1 LRSKLPTRSKSA
13 LVAAEVAKPHTGPRG
28 DGPKTLLEVDG
39 VSKSFRDG
47 GRDRPVLAEV
57 SFRVEAGTAVA
68 LCGPSGC
75 GKSTL
80 LNIVAGILQPDSG
93 VVRFHGDGGAF
104 TVSASN
110 ERERARF
117 RRCRVG
123 MVFQFFN
130 LVPTLTAAENVC
142 LAVEL
147 AGKGD
152 PGRALGRLETLGLG
166 ARRDAFPA
174 FLSGGEQQRVAIAR
188 ALAAEPPLV
197 LADEPTGNLDR
208 ANADQV
214 IDALWQE
221 TREAGAA
228 LVIATHSER
237 IATRADRLIELA

>member
-1 LRSKLPTRSKSA
+1 MTT
-13 LVAAEVAKPHTGPRG
+13 EVAEPRTGSRG
-28 DGPKTLLEVDG
+28 DGTGTLLEVAG

-47 GRDRPVLAEV
+47 GRDRSVLADV
-57 SFRVEAGTAVA
+57 SFRVQAGTAVA
-68 LCGPSGC
+68 LRGPSGC

-93 VVRFHGDGGAF
+93 TVHFHGDEASF
-104 TVSASN
+104 IVSAGN
-110 ERERARF
+110 EQERAWF
-117 RRCRVG
+117 RRRRVG

-130 LVPTLTAAENVC
+130 LVPTLTAAENVR

-147 AGKGD
+147 AGHGD
-152 PGRALGRLETLGLG
+152 ADRALGRLEALGLG

-208 ANADQV
+208 TNADQV
-214 IDALWQE
+214 IDALWRE
-221 TREAGAA
+221 TGESGAA
-228 LVIATHSER
+228 LLIATHSER
-237 IATRADRLIELA
+237 IAARADRVIELA

>member
-1 LRSKLPTRSKSA
+1 MPD
-13 LVAAEVAKPHTGPRG
+13 AASQAQPHR
-28 DGPKTLLEVDG
+28 DERQTLLEVDG
-39 VSKSFRDG
+39 VSKSYRDG
-47 GRDRPVLAEV
+47 SRHRPVLAEV
-57 SFRVEAGTAVA
+57 SFRVQAGAAVA

-80 LNIVAGILQPDSG
+80 LNILAGILQPESG
-93 VVRFHGDGGAF
+93 TVRFRGAGTAF
-104 TVSASN
+104 TVSAGN

-117 RRCRVG
+117 RRSQVG

-130 LVPTLTAAENVC
+130 LVPTLTAAENVL

-147 AGKGD
+147 AGAGD
-152 PGRALGRLETLGLG
+152 AERALRRLEALGLG

-174 FLSGGEQQRVAIAR
+174 YLSGGEQQRVAIAR
-188 ALAAEPPLV
+188 ALAADPPLV

-214 IDALWQE
+214 IDALWRE
-221 TREAGAA
+221 TGEAGAA

-237 IATRADRLIELA
+237 IAARADRVIELG

>member
-1 LRSKLPTRSKSA
+1 MPD
-13 LVAAEVAKPHTGPRG
+13 AASQAQPHR
-28 DGPKTLLEVDG
+28 DERQTLLEVDG
-39 VSKSFRDG
+39 VSKSYRDG
-47 GRDRPVLAEV
+47 SRHRPVLAEV
-57 SFRVEAGTAVA
+57 SFRVQAGAAVA

-80 LNIVAGILQPDSG
+80 LNILAGILQPESG
-93 VVRFHGDGGAF
+93 TVRFRGAGTAF
-104 TVSASN
+104 TVSAGN

-117 RRCRVG
+117 RRNQVG

-130 LVPTLTAAENVC
+130 LVPTLTAAENVL

-147 AGKGD
+147 AGAGD
-152 PGRALGRLETLGLG
+152 AERALRRLEALGLG

-174 FLSGGEQQRVAIAR
+174 YLSGGEQQRVAIAR
-188 ALAAEPPLV
+188 ALAADPPLV

-214 IDALWQE
+214 IDALWRE
-221 TREAGAA
+221 TGEAGAA

-237 IATRADRLIELA
+237 IAARADRVIELG

>member
-1 LRSKLPTRSKSA
+1 MPD
-13 LVAAEVAKPHTGPRG
+13 AASQAQPHR
-28 DGPKTLLEVDG
+28 DERQTLLEVDG
-39 VSKSFRDG
+39 VSKSYRDG
-47 GRDRPVLAEV
+47 SRHRPVLAEV
-57 SFRVEAGTAVA
+57 SFRVLAGTAVA

-80 LNIVAGILQPDSG
+80 LNILAGILQPESG
-93 VVRFHGDGGAF
+93 TVRFRGAGTAF
-104 TVSASN
+104 TVSAGN

-117 RRCRVG
+117 RRSQVG

-130 LVPTLTAAENVC
+130 LVPTLTAAENVL

-147 AGKGD
+147 AGVGD
-152 PGRALGRLETLGLG
+152 AERALHRLEALGLG

-174 FLSGGEQQRVAIAR
+174 YLSGGEQQRVAIAR
-188 ALAAEPPLV
+188 ALAADPPLV

-214 IDALWQE
+214 IDALWRE
-221 TREAGAA
+221 TGEAGAA

-237 IATRADRLIELA
+237 IAARADRVIELG

>member
-1 LRSKLPTRSKSA
+1 MPD
-13 LVAAEVAKPHTGPRG
+13 AASQAQPHR
-28 DGPKTLLEVDG
+28 DERQTLLEVDG
-39 VSKSFRDG
+39 VSKSYRDG
-47 GRDRPVLAEV
+47 SRHRPVLAEV
-57 SFRVEAGTAVA
+57 SFRVLAGTAVA

-80 LNIVAGILQPDSG
+80 LNILAGILQPESG
-93 VVRFHGDGGAF
+93 TVRFRGAGTAF
-104 TVSASN
+104 TVSTGN

-117 RRCRVG
+117 RRSQVG

-130 LVPTLTAAENVC
+130 LVPTLTAAENVL

-147 AGKGD
+147 AGAGD
-152 PGRALGRLETLGLG
+152 AERALRRLEALGLG

-174 FLSGGEQQRVAIAR
+174 YLSGGEQQRVAIAR
-188 ALAAEPPLV
+188 ALAADPPLV

-214 IDALWQE
+214 IDALWRE
-221 TREAGAA
+221 TGEAGAA

-237 IATRADRLIELA
+237 IAARADRVIELG

>member
-1 LRSKLPTRSKSA
+1 MTA
-13 LVAAEVAKPHTGPRG
+13 QVAEPLAGPQGDDRG
-28 DGPKTLLEVDG
+28 MLLEVDG

-47 GRDRPVLAEV
+47 GRERPVLVDV
-57 SFRVEAGTAVA
+57 SFRVEAGAAVA
-68 LCGPSGC
+68 LRGPSGC

-93 VVRFHGDGGAF
+93 AVRFHGDGASF

-110 ERERARF
+110 EQERARF
-117 RRCRVG
+117 RRRRVG

-130 LVPTLTAAENVC
+130 LVPTLTAAENVR

-147 AGKGD
+147 AGGD
-152 PGRALGRLETLGLG
+152 ADRALDRLEALGLG

-208 ANADQV
+208 ANANQV
-214 IDALWQE
+214 IDALWRE
-221 TREAGAA
+221 TGESGAA

-237 IATRADRLIELA
+237 IAARADRVIELA

>member
-1 LRSKLPTRSKSA
+1 M
-13 LVAAEVAKPHTGPRG
+13 VAAEVAEPHTGPLG
-28 DGPKTLLEVDG
+28 DGPGTLLEVDA

-47 GRDRPVLAEV
+47 GRDRLVLAEV

-68 LCGPSGC
+68 LRGPSGC

-80 LNIVAGILQPDSG
+80 LNIIAGILQPDSG
-93 VVRFHGDGGAF
+93 AVRFHGDEASF
-104 TVSASN
+104 TVSAGN
-110 ERERARF
+110 ERERAQF
-117 RRCRVG
+117 RRRRVG

-130 LVPTLTAAENVC
+130 LVPTLTAAENVR

-147 AGKGD
+147 AGDGEAD
-152 PGRALGRLETLGLG
+152 RALDRLETLGLG
-166 ARRDAFPA
+166 TRRDAFPA

-221 TREAGAA
+221 TREAEAA

-237 IATRADRLIELA
+237 IATRADRVIELA